1 MIIIKHTRNVAEGA
15 SVTRLARHLMSDEN
29 ERVAVVSGDLK
40 MMKTFR
46 DIAKISGH
54 KYALNHWTI
63 NPDQEISRDQL
74 FEIVGNISKE
84 YGFEEF
90 ILIEHL
96 KEREDGSKNP
106 HFHLVAE
113 STKDGVVLDV
123 SNSYLRNEFLS
134 RTSEILCGMELGSG
148 SHNTYT
154 KARLEEVG
162 LGGETPMGDSVR
174 GSQTYSTRQ
183 HQKAKRIGINLPQVA
198 YEISQVGGGD
208 TSHYYQSLL
217 EIADKHKITFEK
229 GTKRNVIIIKN
240 DIGDAGTVNKI
251 LGISRKETDQ
261 FFEQLEQAKQKLSSD
276 IAEEHEDRIQ
286 ERIERSETPDSEAE
300 RADTEVVDATGTAA
314 SGDLTGGGITD
325 RGNVAIDMQQPHG
338 VGQQNDDN
346 REPSNRVAGVH
357 QFVQGLRD
365 LLKNAAMNRGVNRA
379 SGYAPALRNIASSES
394 PEYPIID
401 KKNAWSFLRRWAAN
415 YSKSRQFNP

>member
-240 DIGDAGTVNKI
+240 DSGDAGSVNKI
-251 LGISRKETDQ
+251 LGISRKETDD

-286 ERIERSETPDSEAE
+286 ERIEPTKAADSEAE
-300 RADTEVVDATGTAA
+300 RADTEVVDATRTGTD
-314 SGDLTGGGITD
+314 GDPAGGIAD
-325 RGNVAIDMQQPHG
+325 RRNVAVDLQQPNSI
-338 VGQQNDDN
+338 GQQNDAH
-346 REPSNRVAGVH
+346 REPSNRVIGVA
-357 QFVQGLRD
+357 QFVQGLKD
-365 LLKNAAMNRGVNRA
+365 LLKNAAMNRGVNKS
-379 SGYAPALRNIASSES
+379 SGYAPALRNIANSES

-401 KKNAWSFLRRWAAN
+401 KKNAWSFLRRWSAN
-415 YSKSRQFNP
+415 YAKGRQFTR